1 MSELY
6 DFFLSSYSGY
16 SRVDIVLEFLAFWFG
31 IISVFFAKKQNIL
44 VYPTGIICT
53 IITTYLMYKVSL
65 FGHILVNLLYTI
77 ISFFGWWNWS
87 RRENNDLVVKV
98 SKFTSNDLSK
108 SLLIFFF
115 IVFVAYFAHDFFANN
130 FEYKLKELL
139 DIFTSGI
146 FVTAMWLMANKKLEN
161 WILWIIG
168 NVITIP
174 LYLFSYKI
182 ILSIQYVIFT
192 ILAIQAYIEWKKS
205 LSK

>member
-1 MSELY
+1 MGEVY
-6 DFFLSSYSGY
+6 DFFLSSYSDY
-16 SRVDIVLEFLAFWFG
+16 SRIDIVLEFLAFWFG
-31 IISVFFAKKQNIL
+31 IISVVFAKKQNIL

-53 IITTYLMYKVSL
+53 IITMYLMYKVSL
-65 FGHILVNLLYTI
+65 LGHILVNLLYTI

-98 SKFTSNDLSK
+98 SKFTYNDLTK

-115 IVFVAYFAHDFFANN
+115 IVFVAYFAHDFFATN
-130 FEYKLKELL
+130 FEGQIKEL
-139 DIFTSGI
+139 DILTSGI

-174 LYLFSYKI
+174 LYLSSDKI

-192 ILAIQAYIEWKKS
+192 ILAVQAYIEWNKS

>member
-1 MSELY
+1 MGDVY
-6 DFFLSSYSGY
+6 DFFLSSYSNY
-16 SRVDIVLEFLAFWFG
+16 SRIDIVLEFLAFWFG
-31 IISVFFAKKQNIL
+31 IISVAFAKKQNIL

-53 IITTYLMYKVSL
+53 IITMYLMYKVSL
-65 FGHILVNLLYTI
+65 LGHILVNLLYTI

-98 SKFTSNDLSK
+98 SKFNSNDLTK

-115 IVFVAYFAHDFFANN
+115 IVFVAYFAHDFFATN
-130 FEYKLKELL
+130 FEGQIKEL
-139 DIFTSGI
+139 DILTSGI

-174 LYLFSYKI
+174 LYLSSDKI

>member
-1 MSELY
+1 MGEVY
-6 DFFLSSYSGY
+6 DFFLSSYSDY
-16 SRVDIVLEFLAFWFG
+16 SRIDIVLEFLAFWFG
-31 IISVFFAKKQNIL
+31 IISVVFAKKQNIL

-53 IITTYLMYKVSL
+53 LITMYLMYKVSL
-65 FGHILVNLLYTI
+65 LGHILVNLLYTI

-98 SKFTSNDLSK
+98 SKFTSNDLTK

-115 IVFVAYFAHDFFANN
+115 IVFVAYFAHDFFATN
-130 FEYKLKELL
+130 FEGQIKEL
-139 DIFTSGI
+139 DILTSGI

-174 LYLFSYKI
+174 LYLSSDKI

-192 ILAIQAYIEWKKS
+192 ILAVQAYIEWKKS

>member
-1 MSELY
+1 MGEVY
-6 DFFLSSYSGY
+6 DFFLSSYSNH
-16 SRVDIVLEFLAFWFG
+16 SRIDIVLEFLAFWFG
-31 IISVFFAKKQNIL
+31 IISVVFAKKQNIL

-53 IITTYLMYKVSL
+53 IITMYLMYKVSL
-65 FGHILVNLLYTI
+65 LGHILVNLLYTI

-87 RRENNDLVVKV
+87 RRENNDLVIKV

-115 IVFVAYFAHDFFANN
+115 IVFVAYFAHDFFATN
-130 FEYKLKELL
+130 FEGQIKEL
-139 DIFTSGI
+139 DILTSGI

-174 LYLFSYKI
+174 LYLSSDKI

>member
-1 MSELY
+1 MGEVY
-6 DFFLSSYSGY
+6 DFFLSSYSNY

-31 IISVFFAKKQNIL
+31 IISVVYAKKQNIL
-44 VYPTGIICT
+44 VYPTGVICT
-53 IITTYLMYKVSL
+53 IITMYLMYKVSL
-65 FGHILVNLLYTI
+65 LGHILVNLIYTI

-98 SKFTSNDLSK
+98 SKFTSNDLTK
-108 SLLIFFF
+108 SLFIFFF
-115 IVFVAYFAHDFFANN
+115 IVFVAYFAHDFFATN
-130 FEYKLKELL
+130 FDGQIKEL
-139 DIFTSGI
+139 DILTSGI

-174 LYLFSYKI
+174 LYISSDKI

-192 ILAIQAYIEWKKS
+192 ILTIQAYIEWKKS

>member
-1 MSELY
+1 MVEVY
-6 DFFLSSYSGY
+6 DFFLSSYSDY
-16 SRVDIVLEFLAFWFG
+16 SWIDIVLEFFAFWFG
-31 IISVFFAKKQNIL
+31 IISVVFAKKQNIL

-53 IITTYLMYKVSL
+53 IITMYLMYQVSL
-65 FGHILVNLLYTI
+65 LGHILVNLLYTI

-87 RRENNDLVVKV
+87 RKENNDLVVKV
-98 SKFTSNDLSK
+98 SKFSSDDLTK
-108 SLLIFFF
+108 SLFIFFF
-115 IVFVAYFAHDFFANN
+115 IVFVAYFAHDFFATN
-130 FEYKLKELL
+130 FQGQIKEL
-139 DIFTSGI
+139 DILTSGI

-174 LYLFSYKI
+174 LYISSDKI

>member
-1 MSELY
+1 MGEVY

-31 IISVFFAKKQNIL
+31 IISVVFAKKQNIL

-53 IITTYLMYKVSL
+53 LITMYLMYKVSL
-65 FGHILVNLLYTI
+65 LGHILVNLLYTI
-77 ISFFGWWNWS
+77 ISLFGWWNWS

-98 SKFTSNDLSK
+98 SKFTSNDFNK
-108 SLLIFFF
+108 SLLIFFI
-115 IVFVAYFAHDFFANN
+115 IVFVAYFAHDFFATN
-130 FEYKLKELL
+130 FEGQIKEL
-139 DIFTSGI
+139 DILTSGI

-174 LYLFSYKI
+174 LYLSSDKI

>member
-1 MSELY
+1 MGEVY
-6 DFFLSSYSGY
+6 DFFLSSYSDY

-31 IISVFFAKKQNIL
+31 IISVVFAKKQNIL

-53 IITTYLMYKVSL
+53 IITMYLMYKVSL
-65 FGHILVNLLYTI
+65 LGHILVNLLYTI

-87 RRENNDLVVKV
+87 RKENNDLVVKV

-115 IVFVAYFAHDFFANN
+115 IVFVAYFAHDFFATN
-130 FEYKLKELL
+130 FEGQIKEL
-139 DIFTSGI
+139 DILTSGI

-174 LYLFSYKI
+174 LYLSSDKI

>member
-1 MSELY
+1 MGEVY
-6 DFFLSSYSGY
+6 DFFLSSYSDY
-16 SRVDIVLEFLAFWFG
+16 SRIDILLEFLAFWFG
-31 IISVFFAKKQNIL
+31 IISVVFAKKQNIL

-53 IITTYLMYKVSL
+53 IITMYLMYKVSL
-65 FGHILVNLLYTI
+65 LGHILVNLLYTI

-98 SKFTSNDLSK
+98 SKFTYNDLTK

-115 IVFVAYFAHDFFANN
+115 IVFIAYFAHNFFATN
-130 FEYKLKELL
+130 FEGQIKEL
-139 DIFTSGI
+139 DILTSGV

-174 LYLFSYKI
+174 LYLSSDKI

>member
-1 MSELY
+1 MGEVY
-6 DFFLSSYSGY
+6 DFFLSSYSNH

-31 IISVFFAKKQNIL
+31 IISVVFAKKQNIL

-53 IITTYLMYKVSL
+53 IITMYLMYKVSL
-65 FGHILVNLLYTI
+65 LGHILVNLLYTI

-87 RRENNDLVVKV
+87 RKENNDLVVKV
-98 SKFTSNDLSK
+98 SKFTSNDLTK

-115 IVFVAYFAHDFFANN
+115 IVFVAYFAHDFFATN
-130 FEYKLKELL
+130 FEGQIKEL
-139 DIFTSGI
+139 DILTSGI

-174 LYLFSYKI
+174 LYLSSDKI

-192 ILAIQAYIEWKKS
+192 ILAVQAYIEWKKS

>member
-1 MSELY
+1 MGEVY
-6 DFFLSSYSGY
+6 DFFLSSYSDY
-16 SRVDIVLEFLAFWFG
+16 SSIDIILEFLAFWFG
-31 IISVFFAKKQNIL
+31 IISVVFAKKQNIL

-53 IITTYLMYKVSL
+53 IITMYLMYKVSL
-65 FGHILVNLLYTI
+65 LGHILVNLLYTI

-98 SKFTSNDLSK
+98 SKFTSNDLTK

-115 IVFVAYFAHDFFANN
+115 IVFVAYFAHDFFATN
-130 FEYKLKELL
+130 FEGQIKEL
-139 DIFTSGI
+139 DILTSGI

-174 LYLFSYKI
+174 LYLSSDKI

-192 ILAIQAYIEWKKS
+192 ILAVQAYIEWKKS

>member
-1 MSELY
+1 MGEVY
-6 DFFLSSYSGY
+6 DFFLSSYSNY

-31 IISVFFAKKQNIL
+31 IISVVYAKKQNIL
-44 VYPTGIICT
+44 VYPTGVICT
-53 IITTYLMYKVSL
+53 IITMYLMYKVSL
-65 FGHILVNLLYTI
+65 LGHILVNLIYTI

-98 SKFTSNDLSK
+98 SQFTSNDLTK

-115 IVFVAYFAHDFFANN
+115 IVFVAYFAHDFFATN
-130 FEYKLKELL
+130 FDGQIKEL
-139 DIFTSGI
+139 DILTSGI

-174 LYLFSYKI
+174 LYISSDKI

-205 LSK
+205 LNK

>member
-1 MSELY
+1 MGEVY
-6 DFFLSSYSGY
+6 DFFLSSYSNH

-31 IISVFFAKKQNIL
+31 IISVVFAKKQNIL

-53 IITTYLMYKVSL
+53 IITMYLMYKVSL
-65 FGHILVNLLYTI
+65 LGHILVNLLYTI

-98 SKFTSNDLSK
+98 SKFTSNDLTK

-115 IVFVAYFAHDFFANN
+115 IVFVAYFAHDFFATN
-130 FEYKLKELL
+130 FEGQIKEL
-139 DIFTSGI
+139 DILTSGI

-174 LYLFSYKI
+174 LYLSSDKI

>member
-1 MSELY
+1 MGEVY
-6 DFFLSSYSGY
+6 DFFLSSYSDY
-16 SRVDIVLEFLAFWFG
+16 SRIDIILEFLAFWFG
-31 IISVFFAKKQNIL
+31 IISVVFAKKQNIL

-53 IITTYLMYKVSL
+53 IITMYLMYKVSL
-65 FGHILVNLLYTI
+65 LGHILVNLLYTI

-98 SKFTSNDLSK
+98 SKFTYNDLTK

-115 IVFVAYFAHDFFANN
+115 IVFVAYFAHDFFATN
-130 FEYKLKELL
+130 FEGQIKEL
-139 DIFTSGI
+139 DILTSGI
-146 FVTAMWLMANKKLEN
+146 FVAAMWLMANKKLEN

-174 LYLFSYKI
+174 LYLSSDKI
-182 ILSIQYVIFT
+182 ILSIQYIIFT
-192 ILAIQAYIEWKKS
+192 ILAVQAYIEWNKS

>member
-1 MSELY
+1 M
-6 DFFLSSYSGY
+6 
-16 SRVDIVLEFLAFWFG
+16 
-31 IISVFFAKKQNIL
+31 
-44 VYPTGIICT
+44 
-53 IITTYLMYKVSL
+53 YLMYKVSL
-65 FGHILVNLLYTI
+65 LGHILVNLLYTI

-108 SLLIFFF
+108 SLLIFFL
-115 IVFVAYFAHDFFANN
+115 IVFTAYLAHDFFATD
-130 FEYKLKELL
+130 FEGQIKEL

-174 LYLFSYKI
+174 LYLSSDKI

-192 ILAIQAYIEWKKS
+192 ILAVQAYIEWKKS

>member
-1 MSELY
+1 MGQVY
-6 DFFLSSYSGY
+6 DFFLSSYSDY

-31 IISVFFAKKQNIL
+31 IISVVFAKKQNIL

-53 IITTYLMYKVSL
+53 VITMYLMYKVSL
-65 FGHILVNLLYTI
+65 LGHIIVNLLYTI

-98 SKFTSNDLSK
+98 SKFTSNDLTK

-115 IVFVAYFAHDFFANN
+115 IVFVAYFAHDFFATN
-130 FEYKLKELL
+130 FEGQIKEL
-139 DIFTSGI
+139 DILTSGI

-174 LYLFSYKI
+174 LYLSSDKI

>member
-1 MSELY
+1 MGEVY
-6 DFFLSSYSGY
+6 DFFLSSYTDY
-16 SRVDIVLEFLAFWFG
+16 SRIDIILEFLAFWFG
-31 IISVFFAKKQNIL
+31 IISVVFAKKQNIL

-53 IITTYLMYKVSL
+53 IITMYLMYKVSL
-65 FGHILVNLLYTI
+65 LGHILVNLLYTI

-98 SKFTSNDLSK
+98 SKFTSNDLTK

-115 IVFVAYFAHDFFANN
+115 IVFVAYFAHDFFATN
-130 FEYKLKELL
+130 FEGQIKEL
-139 DIFTSGI
+139 DILTSGI

-168 NVITIP
+168 NEITIP
-174 LYLFSYKI
+174 LYLSSDKI

>member
-1 MSELY
+1 MGEVY

-16 SRVDIVLEFLAFWFG
+16 SKVDIVLEFLAFWFG
-31 IISVFFAKKQNIL
+31 IISVVFAKKQNIL

-53 IITTYLMYKVSL
+53 IITMYLMYKVSL
-65 FGHILVNLLYTI
+65 LGHILVNLLYTI

-115 IVFVAYFAHDFFANN
+115 IVFVAYFAHDFFATN
-130 FEYKLKELL
+130 FEGQIKEL
-139 DIFTSGI
+139 DILTSGI

-174 LYLFSYKI
+174 LYLSSDKI

>member
-1 MSELY
+1 MGEVY
-6 DFFLSSYSGY
+6 DFFLSAYSDY

-31 IISVFFAKKQNIL
+31 IISVVFAKKQNIL

-53 IITTYLMYKVSL
+53 IITMYLMYKVSL
-65 FGHILVNLLYTI
+65 LGHILVNLLYTI

-98 SKFTSNDLSK
+98 SKFTSNDLTK

-115 IVFVAYFAHDFFANN
+115 IVFVAYFAHDFFATN
-130 FEYKLKELL
+130 FEGQIKEL

-174 LYLFSYKI
+174 LYLSSDKI

-192 ILAIQAYIEWKKS
+192 ILAVQAYIEWKKS

>member
-1 MSELY
+1 MGEVY
-6 DFFLSSYSGY
+6 DFFLSSYSDY
-16 SRVDIVLEFLAFWFG
+16 SSIDIILEFLAFWFG
-31 IISVFFAKKQNIL
+31 IISVVFAKKQNIL

-53 IITTYLMYKVSL
+53 IITMYLMYKVSL
-65 FGHILVNLLYTI
+65 LGHILVNLLYTI

-98 SKFTSNDLSK
+98 SKFTYNDLTK

-115 IVFVAYFAHDFFANN
+115 IVFVAYFAHDFFATN
-130 FEYKLKELL
+130 FEGQIKEL
-139 DIFTSGI
+139 DILTSGI

-174 LYLFSYKI
+174 LYLYSDKI

-192 ILAIQAYIEWKKS
+192 ILAVQAYIEWKKS

>member
-1 MSELY
+1 MGEVY
-6 DFFLSSYSGY
+6 DFFLSSYSDY
-16 SRVDIVLEFLAFWFG
+16 SSVDIVLEFLAFWFG
-31 IISVFFAKKQNIL
+31 IISVVFAKKQNIL

-53 IITTYLMYKVSL
+53 IITMYLMYKVSL
-65 FGHILVNLLYTI
+65 LGHILVNLLYTI

-98 SKFTSNDLSK
+98 SKFTSNDLTK

-115 IVFVAYFAHDFFANN
+115 IVFVAYFAHDFFATN
-130 FEYKLKELL
+130 FEGQIKEL
-139 DIFTSGI
+139 DILTSGI

-174 LYLFSYKI
+174 LYLSSDKI

>member
-1 MSELY
+1 MGEVY
-6 DFFLSSYSGY
+6 DFFLSSYSNY

-31 IISVFFAKKQNIL
+31 IISVVYAKKQNIL
-44 VYPTGIICT
+44 VYPTGVICT
-53 IITTYLMYKVSL
+53 IITMYLMYKVSL
-65 FGHILVNLLYTI
+65 LGHILVNLLYTI

-98 SKFTSNDLSK
+98 SKFNCNDLTK

-115 IVFVAYFAHDFFANN
+115 IVFVAYFAHDFFATN
-130 FEYKLKELL
+130 FEGQIKEL
-139 DIFTSGI
+139 DILTSGI

-174 LYLFSYKI
+174 LYLSSDKI

-192 ILAIQAYIEWKKS
+192 ILAVQAYIEWKKS

>member
-1 MSELY
+1 MY
-6 DFFLSSYSGY
+6 
-16 SRVDIVLEFLAFWFG
+16 I
-31 IISVFFAKKQNIL
+31 
-44 VYPTGIICT
+44 
-53 IITTYLMYKVSL
+53 MYKVSL
-65 FGHILVNLLYTI
+65 LGHILVNLIYTI

-98 SKFTSNDLSK
+98 SKFTSNDLTK
-108 SLLIFFF
+108 SLLIFFL
-115 IVFVAYFAHDFFANN
+115 IVFVAYFAHDFFATN
-130 FEYKLKELL
+130 FEGQIKEL
-139 DIFTSGI
+139 DILTSGI

-174 LYLFSYKI
+174 LYLSSDKI

>member
-1 MSELY
+1 MGEVY
-6 DFFLSSYSGY
+6 DFFLSSYSDY
-16 SRVDIVLEFLAFWFG
+16 SRIDILLEFLAFWFG
-31 IISVFFAKKQNIL
+31 IISVVFAKKQNIL

-53 IITTYLMYKVSL
+53 IITMYLMYKVSL
-65 FGHILVNLLYTI
+65 LGHILVNLLYTI

-98 SKFTSNDLSK
+98 SKFTYNDLTK

-115 IVFVAYFAHDFFANN
+115 IVFVAYFAHNFFATN
-130 FEYKLKELL
+130 FEGQIKEL
-139 DIFTSGI
+139 DILTSGI

-174 LYLFSYKI
+174 LYLSSDKI

-192 ILAIQAYIEWKKS
+192 ILAVQAYIEWNKS

>member
-1 MSELY
+1 MGEVY
-6 DFFLSSYSGY
+6 DFFLSSYSDY
-16 SRVDIVLEFLAFWFG
+16 SRVDIILEFLAFWFG
-31 IISVFFAKKQNIL
+31 IISVVFAKKQNIL

-53 IITTYLMYKVSL
+53 IITMYLMYKVSL
-65 FGHILVNLLYTI
+65 LGHILVNLLYTI

-98 SKFTSNDLSK
+98 SKFTSTDLTK

-115 IVFVAYFAHDFFANN
+115 IVFVAYFAHDLFATN
-130 FEYKLKELL
+130 FEGQIKEL
-139 DIFTSGI
+139 DILTSGI

-174 LYLFSYKI
+174 LYLSSDKI

>member
-1 MSELY
+1 MGEVY
-6 DFFLSSYSGY
+6 DFFLSSYSDY
-16 SRVDIVLEFLAFWFG
+16 SRVDIILEFLAFWFG
-31 IISVFFAKKQNIL
+31 IISVVFAKKQNIL

-53 IITTYLMYKVSL
+53 IITMYLMYKVSL
-65 FGHILVNLLYTI
+65 LGHILVNLLYTI

-98 SKFTSNDLSK
+98 SKFTYNDLTK

-115 IVFVAYFAHDFFANN
+115 IVFVAYFAHDFFATN
-130 FEYKLKELL
+130 FEGQIKEL
-139 DIFTSGI
+139 DILTSGI

-174 LYLFSYKI
+174 LYLSSDKI

-192 ILAIQAYIEWKKS
+192 ILAVQAYIEWKKS

>member
-1 MSELY
+1 MGEVY
-6 DFFLSSYSGY
+6 DFFLSSYSNH
-16 SRVDIVLEFLAFWFG
+16 SRTDIVLEFLAFWFG
-31 IISVFFAKKQNIL
+31 IISVVFAKKQNIL

-53 IITTYLMYKVSL
+53 IITMYLMYKVSL
-65 FGHILVNLLYTI
+65 LGHILVNLLYTI

-98 SKFTSNDLSK
+98 SKFTYNDLTK
-108 SLLIFFF
+108 SLLIFFI
-115 IVFVAYFAHDFFANN
+115 IVFVAYFAHDFFATN
-130 FEYKLKELL
+130 FEGQIKEL
-139 DIFTSGI
+139 DILTSGI

-174 LYLFSYKI
+174 LYLSSDKI

>member
-1 MSELY
+1 MGEVY
-6 DFFLSSYSGY
+6 DFFLSSYSDH
-16 SRVDIVLEFLAFWFG
+16 SRIDIVLEFLAFWFG
-31 IISVFFAKKQNIL
+31 IISVVFAKKQNIL

-53 IITTYLMYKVSL
+53 IITMYLMYKVSL
-65 FGHILVNLLYTI
+65 LGHILVNLLYTI

-98 SKFTSNDLSK
+98 SKFTSNDLSM
-108 SLLIFFF
+108 SLLILFF
-115 IVFVAYFAHDFFANN
+115 IVFVSYFAHDFFATN
-130 FEYKLKELL
+130 FEGQIKEL
-139 DIFTSGI
+139 DILTSGI

-174 LYLFSYKI
+174 LYLSSDKI

-192 ILAIQAYIEWKKS
+192 ILAVQAYIEWNKS

>member
-1 MSELY
+1 MGEVY
-6 DFFLSSYSGY
+6 DFFLNSYSNH
-16 SRVDIVLEFLAFWFG
+16 SRIDIVLEFLAFWFG
-31 IISVFFAKKQNIL
+31 IISVVFAKKQNIL

-53 IITTYLMYKVSL
+53 LITMYLMYKVSL
-65 FGHILVNLLYTI
+65 LGHILVNLLYTI

-98 SKFTSNDLSK
+98 SKLTSNDLTK

-115 IVFVAYFAHDFFANN
+115 IVFVAYFAHDFFATN
-130 FEYKLKELL
+130 FEGQIKEL
-139 DIFTSGI
+139 DILTSGI

-174 LYLFSYKI
+174 LYLSSDKI

>member
-1 MSELY
+1 MGEVY
-6 DFFLSSYSGY
+6 DFFLSSYSDY
-16 SRVDIVLEFLAFWFG
+16 SRLDIILEFLAFWFG
-31 IISVFFAKKQNIL
+31 IISVVFAKKQNIL

-53 IITTYLMYKVSL
+53 IITMYLMYKVSL
-65 FGHILVNLLYTI
+65 LGHILVNLLYTI

-87 RRENNDLVVKV
+87 RRENNELVVKV
-98 SKFTSNDLSK
+98 SKFTSNDLTK

-115 IVFVAYFAHDFFANN
+115 IVFVAYFAHDFFATN
-130 FEYKLKELL
+130 FEGQIKEL
-139 DIFTSGI
+139 DILTSGI

-174 LYLFSYKI
+174 LYLSSDKI

>member
-1 MSELY
+1 MGEVY
-6 DFFLSSYSGY
+6 DFFLSSYSDH
-16 SRVDIVLEFLAFWFG
+16 SRIDIVLEFLAFWFG
-31 IISVFFAKKQNIL
+31 IISVVFAKKQNIL

-53 IITTYLMYKVSL
+53 IITMYLMYKVSL
-65 FGHILVNLLYTI
+65 LGHILVNLLYTI

-98 SKFTSNDLSK
+98 SKFTYNDLTK

-115 IVFVAYFAHDFFANN
+115 IVFVAYFAHDFFATN
-130 FEYKLKELL
+130 FEGQIKEL
-139 DIFTSGI
+139 DILTSGI

-174 LYLFSYKI
+174 LYLSSDKI

-192 ILAIQAYIEWKKS
+192 ILAVQAYIEWKKS